1 MSLDTVFKIVL
12 NISIMASITALVI
25 FLVKFLF
32 KNKLSSTWHYYIW
45 ILVIVRLLMP
55 YSPKSHIS
63 IFNILQ
69 FSGIYKSTMYNN
81 EKSASSLSPALGNA
95 SSFNTTVKNQSSKP
109 IFLKKLPPTETTKN
123 NLNYLINF
131 QTASIIWIIIA
142 ASLYLYFLIVYFS
155 FLAKIKK
162 EDICTDVTIIALLKH
177 CKKVLCI
184 KSNNLQIITSTK
196 INTPTLVGIFKPKI
210 ILPKNLIYE
219 LSSSELKY
227 VILHELIHFKRKDI
241 LISWISTAL
250 QILHWFN
257 PILLICFKQLKK
269 DCELSCDSTILTHII
284 IDEHHNY
291 GETLIKLAQIISKP
305 KCIPGTTAII
315 SKSEIKRR
323 IIMISKFKKKTI
335 IWSAVGIILAAVIA
349 CVVLTNYSSSST
361 KTQKTSS
368 TASNKSPKTK
378 KASIPVKP
386 SSVTAVSIN
395 PSANSN
401 NTNAAPSSAAPSSKK
416 TNTTVASIKPASI
429 PQAKSTNEA
438 SNSNFT
444 QISNSGI
451 INLLSKGDVSLRNS
465 YTNII
470 MNHKTGN
477 EIDINGRSFIKLSP
491 DIKDYNSLRRFVNQ
505 NSTLNNYYTDHFIRN
520 FMDVTFRMVNGY
532 YYSCYG
538 NYGTL
543 ALYDNHCSVV
553 SKSYNG
559 NTLTVVLNTM
569 YEDGS
574 NSPIH
579 ATLIFNG
586 NNWSIDKTD
595 SVLPELNK

>member
-55 YSPKSHIS
+55 YSLKSHIS
-63 IFNILQ
+63 IFNILHS
-69 FSGIYKSTMYNN
+69 SGIYKSAMYST
-81 EKSASSLSPALGNA
+81 EKQASILSPALRNT
-95 SSFNTTVKNQSSKP
+95 SSFNANVKNQSSKSN
-109 IFLKKLPPTETTKN
+109 FLKKLPATVATRS
-123 NLNYLINF
+123 NLNYYINF
-131 QTASIIWIIIA
+131 QTASIIWIIVA

-162 EDICTDVTIIALLKH
+162 EDICTDVIVIALLKH

-184 KSNNLQIITSTK
+184 NNNNLKIITSTK

-210 ILPKNLIYE
+210 ILPTNLIYE
-219 LSSSELKY
+219 LSSNELKY

-269 DCELSCDSTILTHII
+269 DCELSCDSTILTHIL

-305 KCIPGTTAII
+305 KCVPGTTAII

-335 IWSAVGIILAAVIA
+335 IWSAIGIILAAVIA

-361 KTQKTSS
+361 KTPKTSS
-368 TASNKSPKTK
+368 TASNKPLKTK

-386 SSVTAVSIN
+386 SLVTAVPNN
-395 PSANSN
+395 PPANN
-401 NTNAAPSSAAPSSKK
+401 PTNAVSSSKK
-416 TNTTVASIKPASI
+416 TNATVASIKPAAIS
-429 PQAKSTNEA
+429 QTKSTNES

-444 QISNSGI
+444 QISNSSI
-451 INLLSKGDVSLRNS
+451 INLLSKGDVSLRSS
-465 YTNII
+465 YNNII
-470 MNHKTGN
+470 TNHKVGN
-477 EIDINGRSFIKLSP
+477 EIIINGRSFIKLSP
-491 DIKDYNSLRRFVNQ
+491 DIKDYTSLRSFVNQ

-543 ALYDNHCSVV
+543 ALYDNHCSVI

-574 NSPIH
+574 INPIH

-586 NNWSIDKTD
+586 GNWLIDKTD
-595 SVLPELNK
+595 SVLPELNN